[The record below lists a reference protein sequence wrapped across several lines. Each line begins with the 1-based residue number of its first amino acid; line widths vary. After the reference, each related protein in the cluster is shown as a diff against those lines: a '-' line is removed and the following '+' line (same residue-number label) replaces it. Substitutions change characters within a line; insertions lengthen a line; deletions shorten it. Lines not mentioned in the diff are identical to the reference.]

1 MASGLR
7 NKAEALALAGC
18 DFLVVGPKV
27 LTALDSAATLDGYN
41 TGLSAA
47 EEVPG
52 SVERALSPQLAR
64 EAEFSPVELETVDGE
79 LRWWAGFW
87 RKRLDVSRPRCIS
100 LPTPAAGIT
109 LTPIYRRM
117 SPLPACRGAVRLLPG
132 PGCAGAAGRGREAPG
147 GGCKPPGAPF
157 PQPGWR
163 PGVGSWV
170 E

>member
-52 SVERALSPQLAR
+52 SVERALSPQLAQ
-64 EAEFSPVELETVDGE
+64 EAEFSLVELETVDGE
-79 LRWWAGFW
+79 LGLGLVGWDWERGARRACRFCLPGWQAAA
-87 RKRLDVSRPRCIS
+87 RVD
-100 LPTPAAGIT
+100 LPT
-109 LTPIYRRM
+109 RRQQLARSCCLAPLAPLLARTILRLM
-117 SPLPACRGAVRLLPG
+117 PFCLPPWPLPACRGAV
-132 PGCAGAAGRGREAPG
+132 
-147 GGCKPPGAPF
+147 
-157 PQPGWR
+157 
-163 PGVGSWV
+163 
-170 E
+170 